1 MFILSKRAFRDS
13 SLWNFTCRAQVCWTI
28 HQNRHFLQSWAAFQ
42 NQYNLSIKQTS
53 RSLIPPFRA
62 ASRLKIYS
70 RLRSELLHLPIWAFR
85 SQAVQRNF
93 QLQLRIIFKVWVLHR
108 RWKTTRKT
116 ILLRRTAA
124 LLPQQCRLL
133 QLQLIK
139 VSSEQFWAFLTHSH
153 VINSIP

>member
-28 HQNRHFLQSWAAFQ
+28 HQNRHFLQSRAAFQ
-42 NQYNLSIKQTS
+42 NQYNLSIKQIS
-53 RSLIPPFRA
+53 RSLSPLFRA

-70 RLRSELLHLPIWAFR
+70 RLRLELLHLPIWAFR
-85 SQAVQRNF
+85 WQAVRRNY
-93 QLQLRIIFKVWVLHR
+93 QLQLRIIFKVRVLLQ
-108 RWKTTRKT
+108 RWKTAHKT

-139 VSSEQFWAFLTHSH
+139 VSSEQLWASLTQSR
-153 VINSIP
+153 II